1 MELRS
6 VLAKKEKQSEGIL
19 NGLISLGQMLQ
30 ILIFQKIKIQI
41 VTQFNSVIDLICGL
55 ENYCLHGFGD

>member
-6 VLAKKEKQSEGIL
+6 VLTKKEKQSEGIL

-41 VTQFNSVIDLICGL
+41 VTQFNSVIDLICEL

>member
-6 VLAKKEKQSEGIL
+6 VLTKKEKQSEGIL

-41 VTQFNSVIDLICGL
+41 VTQFNSVIDLICEL
-55 ENYCLHGFGD
+55 ENYCLRGFGD